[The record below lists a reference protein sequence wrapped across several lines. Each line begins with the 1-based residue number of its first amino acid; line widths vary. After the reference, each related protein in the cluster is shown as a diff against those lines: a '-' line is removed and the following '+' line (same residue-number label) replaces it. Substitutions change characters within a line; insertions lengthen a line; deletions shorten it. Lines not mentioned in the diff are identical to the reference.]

1 MMSLAIKTT
10 LISLT
15 LGVAML
21 ALAGTASASHVK
33 VDISAPQQGAVG
45 DAIRVDATLR
55 SADTGLPLANTPV
68 SFYTEG
74 SFGGVTGEIEL
85 GRAVTDQNGI
95 ATLSYQPRSVGDH
108 EIRISYVAPGESE
121 PEVAVTTISVAGA
134 SQLHRSTAGIQ
145 VPGLNVWLIMAVLTI
160 VWSILFIIGLHIVAI
175 ARAGSDVAPVPV
187 PSEPA
192 LRPLGMEGQTAAR
205 EAGTF
210 GGIRAD
216 S

>member
-45 DAIRVDATLR
+45 DAIRFDATLR
-55 SADTGLPLANTPV
+55 SADTGLPIANTPV
-68 SFYTEG
+68 SFYTDG

-85 GRAVTDQNGI
+85 GRAVTDQNGV

-108 EIRISYVAPGESE
+108 EIRVKYATPGESE
-121 PEVAVTTISVAGA
+121 AEVAVTTISVAGT
-134 SQLHRSTAGIQ
+134 SQLYRSTAGIQ
-145 VPGLNVWLIMAVLTI
+145 IPGLNVWLIIAVLTV
-160 VWSILFIIGLHIVAI
+160 VWSILFSIGLRIFAI
-175 ARAGSDVAPVPV
+175 ARAGSDIEPAPVL
-187 PSEPA
+187 SEPA
-192 LRPLGMEGQTAAR
+192 LHPR
-205 EAGTF
+205 EPERQATPAGASTF